1 MPIGK
6 FKKEEK
12 MSREVNMRKQ
22 SEITKCKTEKKSNAC
37 DMRDDGTISTDPF
50 GSWTGVSRF
59 DELEQPIQDVDDL

>member
-1 MPIGK
+1 MAIK
-6 FKKEEK
+6 TMERN

-22 SEITKCKTEKKSNAC
+22 GDIKKCSAERKSNAC

-50 GSWTGVSRF
+50 GSWTGVSLF